1 MLKIISWA
9 LFWSQFQAA
18 HVSLLSLVGREP
30 WLLSGMTQEEED
42 GGGGTAAPA
51 LLDFTRDKNGQVD
64 NM

>member
-9 LFWSQFQAA
+9 LFWSQFQA
-18 HVSLLSLVGREP
+18 VSLLSLVGREP